1 MSRDKISK
9 KIEKYQSLIED
20 DERNYIG
27 ASSIGSDCLRA
38 IWYQFKGVKAQSVPA
53 KFRRTWA
60 IGKALE
66 QVVYNWLCDIGMV
79 IWRNYP
85 ELVHPT
91 MPFFKGNV
99 DGVCVK
105 GLKDNTPKAIIEIKT
120 AKDASFKIFVK
131 KGVKVWNPQYY
142 AQIQA
147 YMGLSGE
154 NELNRINSTY
164 ILVLNKDN
172 SDISD
177 ELVTFD
183 PEFYKKLEEKAA
195 FVYGANAEP
204 PRIHGSALWYQ
215 CKMCKFN
222 KVCHK

>member
-20 DERNYIG
+20 DERDYIG

-38 IWYQFKGVKAQSVPA
+38 IWYQFKGVKAQKVPS

-66 QVVYNWLCDIGMV
+66 QVVHNWLCDVGIV
-79 IWRNYP
+79 VVRSWP

-99 DGVCVK
+99 DGVWMK
-105 GLKDNTPKAIIEIKT
+105 SRYKIHDQKPKAIIEIKT

-131 KGVKVWNPQYY
+131 KGVKAWNPQYY

-147 YMGLSGE
+147 YMGLSG
-154 NELNRINSTY
+154 IHSTY

-177 ELVTFD
+177 ELVLFD

-195 FVYGANAEP
+195 FVNGANVEP

>member
-1 MSRDKISK
+1 MTRDKISK
-9 KIEKYQSLIED
+9 KIEKHQEAIEND
-20 DERNYIG
+20 SRDYIG
-27 ASSIGSDCLRA
+27 ASSIGSDCLRQ
-38 IWYQFKGVKAQSVPA
+38 IWYQFKGVKAQKVPT

-66 QVVYNWLCDIGMV
+66 QVVHNWLVDVGIV
-79 IWRNYP
+79 VWRNYP

-99 DGVCVK
+99 DGVWMK
-105 GLKDNTPKAIIEIKT
+105 SRYKIHDQIPKAIIEIKT

-131 KGVKVWNPQYY
+131 KGVKAWNPQYY
-142 AQIQA
+142 AQVQA
-147 YMGLSGE
+147 YMGLSG
-154 NELNRINSTY
+154 IHSTY

-177 ELVTFD
+177 ELVLFD